1 MKKLLLSVFTSAI
14 AVFSVSAQC
23 TTTNATSCVCE
34 DGTNNCYL
42 LPDITASW
50 QGISNNGFTEYPQ
63 TGAGT
68 NYAGQGPDDGRIRV
82 SASTPNIGHGSF
94 TVRGYDSEGKRAFIC
109 GSDTIFGVTPTGPFT
124 CPNGEPNPKQLII
137 QRVYRKDGNTMS
149 HTDYWSGSMTYH
161 PAHGHM
167 HVDNWAVMTLR
178 IQTTDP
184 NPLNWP
190 IVGDGAKIGFCLMDY
205 GQCGTSGASTY
216 YGHCRD
222 ENRYYQEGNIL
233 LNNDFPNWNL
243 GGGNYDCSVSEQ
255 GISSGWTDVYGKH
268 LEGMWIN
275 VPKNTCN
282 GNYWI
287 VLEVDKDNFFL
298 EENEDNNWT
307 AVPVTLTMQ
316 NPVGS
321 DFTPIVWAEG
331 SRTICGEGNVT
342 LSATG
347 GSSFLWSNGATTQ
360 SIQVT
365 EAGFYS
371 CEVTNYCGTST
382 SEPFYVSAVDI
393 NEPSVEGDT
402 VCVEGSMTLTAS
414 GTGALKWY
422 DEAGNLVNVGE
433 TFETP
438 ILTETTTYFVRNVD
452 SFQDTMNIEPQNNGF
467 GGGSFISSEQYLL
480 FDADADLKLLSAN
493 VYAQNAGT
501 FTVDLVDGSGTT
513 VVETQSFTVPAGMSR
528 INFNWDVVEG
538 FNYRLLARNI
548 NTGTGLYRNNNL
560 SSYPYTIDNVMRVTG
575 NSAGNTAYYYFFYD
589 IEVSTSAGS
598 CPSELVPVEAVVNEC
613 LGLGENVIFKNSVR
627 IAPNPNN
634 GEFKVLF
641 NAVNQGD
648 VQIQL
653 MNIVGAE
660 VYSQK
665 IEQAFGEMSFEI
677 NANKLSNGVYLLN
690 LIYEGK
696 PYTQK
701 IIVE

>member
-467 GGGSFISSEQYLL
+467 GGGSFISSQQYLL

>member
-1 MKKLLLSVFTSAI
+1 MKNLLLFAFSAFSLISVK
-14 AVFSVSAQC
+14 AQC

-68 NYAGQGPDDGRIRV
+68 NFAGQGPDDGRLRV

-94 TVRGYDSEGKRAFIC
+94 TVRGYDSAGNRAFIC
-109 GSDTIFGVTPTGPFT
+109 GQDTIFGVSPSGPFT
-124 CPNGEPNPKQLII
+124 CPNGEANPKQLII

-161 PAHGHM
+161 PSHGHM

-178 IQTTDP
+178 IQTSDP

-190 IVGDGAKIGFCLMDY
+190 VVGEGAKIGFCLMDY
-205 GQCGTSGASTY
+205 GQCGSSQGSTY

-222 ENRYYQEGNIL
+222 ENRYYQQGNIL
-233 LNNDFPNWNL
+233 LNNNFPNWNL

-287 VLEVDKDNFFL
+287 VLEVDKDNFFM

-331 SRTICGEGNVT
+331 SRTICGQGNVS

-402 VCVEGSMTLTAS
+402 VCVEGSMTLSAS

-467 GGGSFISSEQYLL
+467 GGGSFISSQQYLL
-480 FDADADLKLLSAN
+480 FDADSDLKLLSAN

-627 IAPNPNN
+627 VAPNPNN

-641 NAVNQGD
+641 NAVNQAD

-677 NANKLSNGVYLLN
+677 NANNLSNGVYLLN
-690 LIYEGK
+690 VIYEGK

>member
-1 MKKLLLSVFTSAI
+1 
-14 AVFSVSAQC
+14 
-23 TTTNATSCVCE
+23 
-34 DGTNNCYL
+34 
-42 LPDITASW
+42 
-50 QGISNNGFTEYPQ
+50 
-63 TGAGT
+63 
-68 NYAGQGPDDGRIRV
+68 
-82 SASTPNIGHGSF
+82 
-94 TVRGYDSEGKRAFIC
+94 
-109 GSDTIFGVTPTGPFT
+109 
-124 CPNGEPNPKQLII
+124 
-137 QRVYRKDGNTMS
+137 
-149 HTDYWSGSMTYH
+149 
-161 PAHGHM
+161 
-167 HVDNWAVMTLR
+167 
-178 IQTTDP
+178 
-184 NPLNWP
+184 
-190 IVGDGAKIGFCLMDY
+190 
-205 GQCGTSGASTY
+205 
-216 YGHCRD
+216 
-222 ENRYYQEGNIL
+222 
-233 LNNDFPNWNL
+233 
-243 GGGNYDCSVSEQ
+243 
-255 GISSGWTDVYGKH
+255 
-268 LEGMWIN
+268 
-275 VPKNTCN
+275 
-282 GNYWI
+282 
-287 VLEVDKDNFFL
+287 
-298 EENEDNNWT
+298 
-307 AVPVTLTMQ
+307 
-316 NPVGS
+316 
-321 DFTPIVWAEG
+321 
-331 SRTICGEGNVT
+331 
-342 LSATG
+342 
-347 GSSFLWSNGATTQ
+347 
-360 SIQVT
+360 
-365 EAGFYS
+365 
-371 CEVTNYCGTST
+371 
-382 SEPFYVSAVDI
+382 
-393 NEPSVEGDT
+393 
-402 VCVEGSMTLTAS
+402 MTLTAS

-467 GGGSFISSEQYLL
+467 GGGSFISSQQYLL

-627 IAPNPNN
+627 VAPNPNN

-641 NAVNQGD
+641 NAVNQAD

-677 NANKLSNGVYLLN
+677 NANNLSNGVYLLN
-690 LIYEGK
+690 VIYEGK

>member
-1 MKKLLLSVFTSAI
+1 MKKLLLSAFTVTI
-14 AVFSVSAQC
+14 AVFSVNAQC

-68 NYAGQGPDDGRIRV
+68 NYANQGPDDGRIRV

-109 GSDTIFGVTPTGPFT
+109 GPDTIFGVAPTGAFT

-222 ENRYYQEGNIL
+222 ENRYYQQGNIL
-233 LNNDFPNWNL
+233 LNSNFPNWNL
-243 GGGNYDCSVSEQ
+243 GGGNYNCAVSEQ

-275 VPKNTCN
+275 VPKSTCN
-282 GNYWI
+282 GDYWI
-287 VLEVDKDNFFL
+287 VLEVDKDNYFM
-298 EENEDNNWT
+298 EEDEDNNWT

-316 NPVGS
+316 NPVGTA
-321 DFTPIVWAEG
+321 FTPLIWSEG
-331 SRTICGEGNVT
+331 SRTICGDGSVT
-342 LSATG
+342 LTATG

-360 SIQVT
+360 TIQVT
-365 EAGFYS
+365 EAGFYT
-371 CEVTNYCGTST
+371 CEVTNYCGTAT
-382 SEPFYVSAVDI
+382 SEPYYVNAVDV
-393 NEPSVEGDT
+393 NSPEVVGDT
-402 VCVEGSMTLTAS
+402 VCVEGIMTLSATGS
-414 GTGALKWY
+414 GMLKWY
-422 DEAGNLVNVGE
+422 DTQGNLINVGE
-433 TFETP
+433 TYETP
-438 ILTETTTYFVRNVD
+438 VLTETTTYFVRNVD
-452 SFQDTMNIEPQNNGF
+452 SFLDTMNIEPQDNGF
-467 GGGSFISSEQYLL
+467 GGGSYISSQQYLL
-480 FDADADLKLLSAN
+480 FDADVDLKLLSAN

-501 FTVDLVDGSGTT
+501 FTVDLVDGSGIT
-513 VVETQSFTVPAGMSR
+513 VVETQTFTVPAGMSR

-548 NTGTGLYRNNNL
+548 STGTGLYRNNNL
-560 SSYPYTIDNVMRVTG
+560 ASYPYTIDNVMRITG
-575 NSAGNTAYYYFFYD
+575 NSAANTSYYYFFYD
-589 IEVSTSAGS
+589 MEVSTSAGS

-627 IAPNPNN
+627 VAPNPNN

-641 NAVNQGD
+641 NAVNQAD

-653 MNIVGAE
+653 VNIVGAE